1 MRLTVSLA
9 QMAVFPGE
17 PSANEAEA
25 RRLAAQAAAEG
36 ANLLLLPELWASGY
50 DLARAA
56 EYAVPLGEG
65 PFALMADLA
74 RTHQLYVGGT
84 ALETNPDGRPY
95 NSAVLYTPQ
104 GALAATYHKVHLW
117 GPLGEPEHMTA
128 GGTLPVFELPW
139 GPMALGIC
147 YDLRF
152 PELWRRYVDGGAILA
167 LIPAAW
173 PARRIEHWRLLLRAR
188 AVENQ
193 FFVAGCNRVG
203 GGADAGE
210 DLFGGY
216 SALSDPWGGVLV
228 EGGPSPALL
237 TASLDLDE
245 VGRARRLFPFLK
257 DRRPEVYG
265 ATAPA
270 I

>member
-1 MRLTVSLA
+1 MKLTVSLA
-9 QMAVFPGE
+9 QMAVVPGE
-17 PSANEAEA
+17 PSTNEATA
-25 RRLAAQAAAEG
+25 RSLAAQAAAAG
-36 ANLLLLPELWASGY
+36 ADLLLLPELWPSGY

-56 EYAVPLGEG
+56 EVAAPLGEG

-74 RTHQLYVGGT
+74 RAHQIYIAGT
-84 ALETNPDGRPY
+84 ALESNPSGRPY

-104 GALAATYHKVHLW
+104 GAPAAIYHKVHLW

-128 GGTLPVFELPW
+128 GGTLPVFALPW
-139 GPMALGIC
+139 GRVALGIC

-152 PELWRRYVDGGAILA
+152 PELWRRYVDGGAILV

-173 PARRIEHWRLLLRAR
+173 PSRRIEHWRLLLRAR

-193 FFVAGCNRVG
+193 FFVAGCNQAQG
-203 GGADAGE
+203 DADT
-210 DLFGGY
+210 DPFGGY
-216 SALSDPWGGVLV
+216 STLSDPWGRVLL
-228 EGGPSPALL
+228 EGGPGPALL

-245 VGRARRLFPFLK
+245 VGRARRLFPFLE

-265 ATAPA
+265 AGMQA